1 MTKLL
6 YCIRHGTALHNVNY
20 WKIGRKAYTEYP
32 DTPLID
38 YGKLEATLLNTS
50 WKQISRVEL
59 VLVSPLTRTLET
71 ASLVFKDYNIPM
83 IAIDELM
90 EYPQA
95 EEICNLRAEKNVLM
109 ERFPKID
116 FSNLADD
123 PRIYWNDEFIPEKEI
138 ELLND
143 RIEKFKKYVKTRPES
158 TIAIVS
164 HSSFLGQMM
173 FNVIGD
179 ENNELKHCFP
189 YKYEIN

>member
-20 WKIGRKAYTEYP
+20 WKIGRRAYTEYF

-38 YGKLEATLLNTS
+38 FGKLEATLLNTS

-59 VLVSPLTRTLET
+59 ILVSPLTRTLET
-71 ASLVFKDYNIPM
+71 ASLVFKDYDIPM

-95 EEICNLRAEKNVLM
+95 EEICNLRDEKNVLM

-116 FSNLADD
+116 FNNLAED
-123 PRIYWNDEFIPEKEI
+123 PRIYWNDQFIPENEI
-138 ELLND
+138 KLLND
-143 RIEKFKKYVKTRPES
+143 RIEKFKKYVRTRSEK
-158 TIAIVS
+158 TIAVVS

-189 YKYEIN
+189 YKYELN